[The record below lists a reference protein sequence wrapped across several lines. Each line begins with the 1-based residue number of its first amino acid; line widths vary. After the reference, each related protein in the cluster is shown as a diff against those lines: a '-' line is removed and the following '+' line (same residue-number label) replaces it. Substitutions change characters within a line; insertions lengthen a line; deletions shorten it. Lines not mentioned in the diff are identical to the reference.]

1 MLPTR
6 PAKPSPNS
14 ALSAAVL
21 HGLRSV
27 QTAVNAGQ
35 TIAEAIDELR
45 SRTIEHPVVYV
56 YALDDDD
63 RLVGQVSMR
72 ALLLS
77 SPTAKI
83 REVMTTDI
91 EPVTLHTSFDEA
103 LGQFAKSKMLA
114 LPVVD
119 DEGHLVGA
127 IDVEQ
132 YTRESL
138 ERAEH
143 ERVRQVFQTLGLDIE
158 HAAELTPWESF
169 RMRMPWLLCN
179 ILGGILCALIAW
191 RFEHLLKTV
200 VLLAFFLPLV
210 LTLGESIAMQALT
223 LTVGSGREGAKK
235 RSLGS
240 LLRREAVTATML
252 AVASGAIVAVV
263 TMLWGSGVA
272 GALTMFA
279 AVTSSMVIASVVGG
293 LVPVMLHALRLDPSV
308 AAGPVT
314 LVIADTATTLIY
326 FSLGLFLLPS
336 SA

>member
-1 MLPTR
+1 MLKAR
-6 PAKPSPNS
+6 AAKPSANS

-27 QTAVNAGQ
+27 QTAVNANQ

-63 RLVGQVSMR
+63 RLVGHVSMR
-72 ALLLS
+72 SLLLS
-77 SPTAKI
+77 DPRVRI
-83 REVMTTDI
+83 RDVMTQDV
-91 EPVTLHTSFDEA
+91 EPVTMETTFDEA
-103 LGQFAKSKMLA
+103 LGQFAKSKLLA

-119 DEGHLVGA
+119 AEGHLLGA

-132 YTRESL
+132 YTREGL

-179 ILGGILCALIAW
+179 IVGGILCAIIAW
-191 RFEHLLKTV
+191 RFGELLQEV

-210 LTLGESIAMQALT
+210 LTLSESISMQALT
-223 LTVGSGREGAKK
+223 LTVGASRDGRP
-235 RSLGS
+235 LGS
-240 LLRREAVTATML
+240 PWRMLRTEALSAALLAL
-252 AVASGAIVAVV
+252 ASGAIVAVV
-263 TMLWGSGVA
+263 SLLWGSGLD
-272 GALTMFA
+272 GSLTMFS
-279 AVTSSMVIASVVGG
+279 AVSVGMVFASVVGG
-293 LVPVMLHALRLDPSV
+293 TVPMILHALRLDPSV

-314 LVIADTATTLIY
+314 LVIADTATTLVY
-326 FSLGLFLLPS
+326 LSLGLVLMR
-336 SA
+336 